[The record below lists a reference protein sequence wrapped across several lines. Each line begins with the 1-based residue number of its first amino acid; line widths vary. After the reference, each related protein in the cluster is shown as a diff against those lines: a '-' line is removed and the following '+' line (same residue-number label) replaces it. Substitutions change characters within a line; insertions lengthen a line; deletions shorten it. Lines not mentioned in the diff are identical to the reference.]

1 MVFQSRLEQSLLAF
15 VTTLYIKK
23 VGWLWN
29 LMKFQYQLKFCS
41 KFSRWI
47 SKISESKCER
57 SSCIAKLFG
66 LKVCLQRNIY
76 ILFVHRGLCFSVLY
90 RTSAD
95 NYDVSV
101 VQHFLLEWEWMRML
115 EDCTCI
121 YWSAYVQDL
130 HVKLRTKWKINAKAV
145 IS

>member
-23 VGWLWN
+23 AVCLWN
-29 LMKFQYQLKFCS
+29 LMKFQDQLKFYS

-57 SSCIAKLFG
+57 SSCIEKLFG
-66 LKVCLQRNIY
+66 LKVCLQRNSY
-76 ILFVHRGLCFSVLY
+76 ILFVCRGLCFSVLY

-95 NYDVSV
+95 NYGVSV
-101 VQHFLLEWEWMRML
+101 VQYFFLELDENTRR
-115 EDCTCI
+115 
-121 YWSAYVQDL
+121 L
-130 HVKLRTKWKINAKAV
+130 HLYLLVCLCARSSCEVAHKVENKCKSCDIIK
-145 IS
+145 